1 MKKKIIICLIV
12 VILVGLIIGGIL
24 LLGKDDKEDTVLE
37 KMNIDKF
44 YEINSKKGIDDV
56 RTLDKNYSFESINID
71 QCSVNGDNAFCF
83 NTLENFIKDYK
94 DKKTTVIRIIT
105 RNDNGLIIKDVYYD
119 SNSNKIY
126 LVVDKSRVTTLLDKD
141 REIKMYE
148 YTKIREYTYDN
159 VDKIDLVARDIRD
172 DYYLCDCIWEDS
184 EVFTIV

>member
-1 MKKKIIICLIV
+1 
-12 VILVGLIIGGIL
+12 
-24 LLGKDDKEDTVLE
+24 
-37 KMNIDKF
+37 MNIDKF

-148 YTKIREYTYDN
+148 YTKIHM
-159 VDKIDLVARDIRD
+159 IM
-172 DYYLCDCIWEDS
+172 
-184 EVFTIV
+184 